1 MTHAVRRLLC
11 LLSTLP
17 FLLTACTLHNMQ
29 ITRRL
34 QESYPPREVSPA
46 FRDDKIKVG
55 MTMAEV
61 RALLPEPDTV
71 DVVADGTW
79 WGYFFSDEEIYF
91 LRFTDSHGSLI
102 LIVKSTKEKLQ
113 KIYGAASPAARS

>member
-1 MTHAVRRLLC
+1 MLRCMRRLLC
-11 LLSTLP
+11 LLNALP
-17 FLLTACTLHNMQ
+17 LLLTACTLQNMQ

-46 FRDDKIKVG
+46 LREEKIKVG
-55 MTMAEV
+55 MTMGEV

-79 WGYFFSDEEIYF
+79 WGYFFSDEEVYF
-91 LRFTDSHGSLI
+91 LRFTNSHGDLI
-102 LIVKSTKEKLQ
+102 LVVKSTKEKLQ
-113 KIYGAASPAARS
+113 KIYGVVTPAARS